1 MSRYTFF
8 LFRHMAFPKF
18 IITRSGMLRLGMA
31 NQHRD
36 LLERFDVCI
45 GGGYYEFD
53 YVSNC
58 LLLSRQ
64 SYDFGKPQ
72 WSRLQTLIVP
82 DVYRGMSIV
91 YRYDDGTEL
100 KVSEALTI
108 EYA

>member
-53 YVSNC
+53 YVNNC

-82 DVYRGMSIV
+82 AVYRGVSIV

>member
-1 MSRYTFF
+1 
-8 LFRHMAFPKF
+8 MAFPKF
-18 IITRSGMLRLGMA
+18 IITRSGMLRLGMV

-53 YVSNC
+53 YMGNR

-64 SYDFGKPQ
+64 SYDFGNPQ
-72 WSRLQTLIVP
+72 WDRLQRLIVP
-82 DVYRGMSIV
+82 TAYRGMRIV

-100 KVSEALTI
+100 KVSEALMI

>member
-1 MSRYTFF
+1 
-8 LFRHMAFPKF
+8 MAFPKF

-53 YVSNC
+53 YVNNC

-100 KVSEALTI
+100 KVSDMLTI

>member
-1 MSRYTFF
+1 
-8 LFRHMAFPKF
+8 MAFPKF

-53 YVSNC
+53 YVNNC

-82 DVYRGMSIV
+82 AVYRGVSIV